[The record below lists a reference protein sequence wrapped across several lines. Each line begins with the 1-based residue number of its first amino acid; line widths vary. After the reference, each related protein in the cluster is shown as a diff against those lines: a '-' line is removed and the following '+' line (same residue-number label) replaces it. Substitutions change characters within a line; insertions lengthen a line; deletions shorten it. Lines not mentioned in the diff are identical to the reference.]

1 MKIYLIFYI
10 YDCIITLLCNTYV
23 VCQQVI
29 YEALT
34 GHRVSWKKAL
44 QLLNERFS
52 EGNNVGKEDDRPC
65 ILLIDELDLLVTR
78 NQSVVPY
85 SFAFFFFKSFN
96 ELSWA
101 IFSFSF
107 VSYVR
112 NTETYITSNFFF
124 YYYYYVFYTGSVQHS

>member
-1 MKIYLIFYI
+1 MIFYA
-10 YDCIITLLCNTYV
+10 YDYIITLLCNTYV

-52 EGNNVGKEDDRPC
+52 EGNKFEKEDDRPC

-78 NQSVVPY
+78 NQSVVPC
-85 SFAFFFFKSFN
+85 SFAFSI
-96 ELSWA
+96 LLMSSA
-101 IFSFSF
+101 GGYFSFSF
-107 VSYVR
+107 LSYVR
-112 NTETYITSNFFF
+112 NTETYKPQISFSVIIIFF
-124 YYYYYVFYTGSVQHS
+124 